1 MILSDFDKLNLLEL
15 NLYLSSLELVTIWL
29 LAQMAVMIYVDS
41 LPSQQTYWIYER
53 NHTGKTCPCQN
64 LDKRGS

>member
-15 NLYLSSLELVTIWL
+15 NLYLSSLGLVTIWL

-41 LPSQQTYWIYER
+41 LPNRE
-53 NHTGKTCPCQN
+53 N
-64 LDKRGS
+64 LSMSKFR